1 MIKKTVLEAIIQ
13 GVNLQ
18 RLVSVFSLLDAVF
31 YEAIFSVSS
40 TSSFWRCLTVTIY
53 LSYAH
58 SVVHSNSANPRTWEI
73 IVKGWYVC
81 CFFPSQDEDAEADR
95 EELATGDW
103 ISISVEIERWNLL
116 VCQLSDLQ
124 ALTGFIGNL
133 ATGSSKEKQGVN
145 NSGSPGLSVVG
156 TNVIIFKI
164 RIWLDFG
171 RNEKA

>member
-1 MIKKTVLEAIIQ
+1 MLF
-13 GVNLQ
+13 L
-18 RLVSVFSLLDAVF
+18 
-31 YEAIFSVSS
+31 
-40 TSSFWRCLTVTIY
+40 
-53 LSYAH
+53 
-58 SVVHSNSANPRTWEI
+58 
-73 IVKGWYVC
+73 
-81 CFFPSQDEDAEADR
+81 PSQDEDAESDR

-103 ISISVEIERWNLL
+103 ISVSVEIERWNLL

-133 ATGSSKEKQGVN
+133 ATGSSKEKQAVN